1 MPATANRP
9 IPQPAS
15 SEPVM
20 PKEFSML
27 RRLALA
33 TAITFGAVVAAPAF
47 AQDPASTS
55 AAASQQAPEQIV
67 QSIADQLGT
76 AIEGHRDELK
86 HNQEKLISIIDEV
99 FLPHFDIDYASILVL
114 GQHAREATPA
124 QRERFAKAF
133 YNSITHRYAEGL
145 LDYTRGRVKVLPFN
159 GDLNDKRT
167 VVRTQVVLDDG
178 KLVSI
183 DYAFRKSRSGDW
195 KAYDVIIEGISYVTN
210 YRNQVD
216 AEIRKS
222 SIDQLINNLET
233 QGEKALETM
242 DKDNKGSQ

>member
-1 MPATANRP
+1 
-9 IPQPAS
+9 
-15 SEPVM
+15 
-20 PKEFSML
+20 ML

-33 TAITFGAVVAAPAF
+33 TAIAMGTIIASPSF
-47 AQDPASTS
+47 AQDPAP
-55 AAASQQAPEQIV
+55 AAASATQTPEQII
-67 QSIADQLGT
+67 QSIADQLAT
-76 AIEGHRDELK
+76 AIDGHRDELK
-86 HNQEKLISIIDEV
+86 QNQDKLISIIDEV
-99 FLPHFDIDYASILVL
+99 LLPHFDIDYASILVL

-145 LDYTRGRVKVLPFN
+145 LDYTRGRVKVLPFS

-167 VVRTQVVLDDG
+167 VVRTQVVMDDG

-183 DYAFRKSRSGDW
+183 DYAFRKSRTGDW

-222 SIDQLINNLET
+222 SIDQLISSLET
-233 QGEKALETM
+233 KGGQALDSM
-242 DKDNKGSQ
+242 AKDGKSGQ